1 MSWDFK
7 DALPKFLVRVWF
19 FVWGYFGTICMEGI
33 HEYRLQLLSW
43 EAITC
48 LDIDIDKFLAKL
60 GFEVARSLLTYI
72 LKYNLSP

>member
-7 DALPKFLVRVWF
+7 DALPKFLARVRF